1 MNIDSRLEELIIK
14 LYEVE
19 GVKFGDFKLKSGIQS
34 PAYFDLRVIVSYP
47 QLMREVS
54 QVLWEVAKNAQKFV
68 SICGVP
74 YTALPIASVMSVDNN
89 VPMLIRRREAKDYGT
104 KKMIEG
110 KYEKGD
116 VCLVVEDVVTSGSSV
131 YETVELLNEYG
142 LQVKDAVVL
151 LEREQGGTE
160 RLKKDGVNLHS
171 VITMTQL
178 VRVLKK
184 HGKIDEK
191 MFDSVL
197 KFVAENRF
205 DKPTKGSGDIP
216 ANKAKAA
223 MTFKERANLC
233 SNSVSKKLLEIME
246 QKQSNLAISVDL
258 TNCKDILQMVEQV
271 GSKVCIVKTHA
282 DIIDDFN
289 EEFVEKIRELA
300 QKHNFLIFEDRK
312 FADIGKTVLHQYK
325 GGVHKIADWADITNA
340 HTVPGAGV
348 VKGLKKAAGNRQRA
362 CLLIAEMSSSGNL
375 AKGDYTKATVEI
387 AKENSDFVIGFIC
400 QHKLIDDP
408 VFIHMTPGVK
418 LGEGTDSLGQLYITP
433 NDAISVN
440 KTDVIIVGR
449 GITEALDPVSE
460 AELYRKA
467 GYDAYLERL
476 V

>member
-1 MNIDSRLEELIIK
+1 MQVESRLEDLILK
-14 LYEVE
+14 LFDIE

-47 QLMREVS
+47 KLMREVS
-54 QVLWEVAKNAQKFV
+54 QVLWETAKNAQKFV

-74 YTALPIASVMSVDNN
+74 YTALPIASVMSVDND

-160 RLKKDGVNLHS
+160 RLKRDGVNLHS

-178 VRVLKK
+178 VSVLKK
-184 HGKIDEK
+184 NGKIDET
-191 MFDSVL
+191 MYSRVL
-197 KFVAENRF
+197 KFVAGNRF
-205 DKPTKGSGDIP
+205 DNPTIP
-216 ANKAKAA
+216 SE
-223 MTFKERANLC
+223 MTYKERANLC
-233 SNSVSKKLLEIME
+233 KNSVSKQLLEIME
-246 QKQSNLAISVDL
+246 QKQSNLAVSADH
-258 TNCKDILQMVEQV
+258 TSASDILQLVDQV

-282 DIIDDFN
+282 DIIDDFSDT
-289 EEFVEKIRELA
+289 FVHKLQELA
-300 QKHNFLIFEDRK
+300 KKHNFLIFEDRK
-312 FADIGKTVLHQYK
+312 FGDIGNTVLHQYK
-325 GGVHKIADWADITNA
+325 GGIHKIADWADIVNA

-348 VKGLKKAAGNRQRA
+348 VTGLKQVGGDKNKA
-362 CLLIAEMSSSGNL
+362 CLLVAEMSSSGSL
-375 AKGDYTKATVEI
+375 AKGDYTRATVEI

-400 QHKLIDDP
+400 QNKLMDDP

-418 LGEGTDSLGQLYITP
+418 LKSGTDSLGQQYITP
-433 NDAISVN
+433 KDAVFVN
-440 KTDVIIVGR
+440 KSDLIIVGR
-449 GITEALDPVSE
+449 GITAASDPVAE

-476 V
+476 A